1 MLWLNL
7 ITKGFHK
14 SGVGS
19 RITLKKTKYSSGDIS
34 GRLVGCKSGEIKIN
48 TRPRDNAESPCLTRI
63 FDKCRQIKFNTKP
76 VHNLH
81 RGLIQTRSRD
91 SPANP
96 GESTR
101 DSPANPGESTG
112 DSPANHGESTRDSP
126 ANPGESTRDY
136 FCCT

>member
-101 DSPANPGESTG
+101 D
-112 DSPANHGESTRDSP
+112 
-126 ANPGESTRDY
+126 Y
-136 FCCT
+136 FCCTQSNE